1 MEVPENKA
9 AENVRTEGS
18 GLAITRAP
26 PANQNENVRTEGSGL
41 PITQAAPA
49 NQNENVRTEG
59 SGLPIIQAAPA
70 NQNDTNNILHE
81 KPEDWP
87 PCLAQSLSLGCTV
100 QGC

>member
-41 PITQAAPA
+41 PI
-49 NQNENVRTEG
+49 
-59 SGLPIIQAAPA
+59 IQAAPA
-70 NQNDTNNILHE
+70 NQNATNNILHE

-87 PCLAQSLSLGCTV
+87 PCLAQSLSLGCTA

>member
-9 AENVRTEGS
+9 AEHVRTEGS

-41 PITQAAPA
+41 PI
-49 NQNENVRTEG
+49 
-59 SGLPIIQAAPA
+59 IQAAPA
-70 NQNDTNNILHE
+70 NQNATNNIQHE

>member
-41 PITQAAPA
+41 PI
-49 NQNENVRTEG
+49 
-59 SGLPIIQAAPA
+59 IQAAPA
-70 NQNDTNNILHE
+70 NQNATNNILHE

>member
-9 AENVRTEGS
+9 AEHVRTEGS

-41 PITQAAPA
+41 PI
-49 NQNENVRTEG
+49 
-59 SGLPIIQAAPA
+59 IQAAPA
-70 NQNDTNNILHE
+70 NQNATNNILHE

>member
-9 AENVRTEGS
+9 AEHVRTEGS

-26 PANQNENVRTEGSGL
+26 PANQNEN
-41 PITQAAPA
+41 A
-49 NQNENVRTEG
+49 RTEG

-70 NQNDTNNILHE
+70 NQNATNNILHE